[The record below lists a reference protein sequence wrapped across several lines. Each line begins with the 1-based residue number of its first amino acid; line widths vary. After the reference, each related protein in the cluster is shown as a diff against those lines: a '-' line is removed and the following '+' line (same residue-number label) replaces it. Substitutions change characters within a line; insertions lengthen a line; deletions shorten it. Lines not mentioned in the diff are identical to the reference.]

1 MLLRIKYIY
10 YILLLS
16 FIGLVQPLQANSEN
30 DKPDKLSYV
39 IELIEQNKIEKAEI
53 FIRKYITSQKTIS
66 EKVKACYAIAVN
78 YNNNLFY
85 NMSLEY
91 AKEGIGYLDS
101 NTYLLVEL
109 NQVIIINHLD
119 LKNYDIA
126 ESSYW
131 KSARIKTNRKDVK
144 ANGFNLIGEIYRLK
158 EEYTKSIPFYHK
170 AIKINKDNSF
180 NESLAINYNNIA
192 LSHLYINNI
201 DSAEY
206 YLNQSFKVINDLQL
220 INRKSAINI
229 SFGQL
234 YLKKGNYLDA
244 LNFFKKTIIFDL
256 SNHPDEFEVYQ
267 DAYNGMK
274 DCYELL
280 GDYKNALNSYEM
292 FQEFN
297 TKTTDRRQNAIILQ
311 KQILYERSMHTKELS
326 LISAKLELEKKY
338 KNIIVIVLIAVILII
353 ILILYILWLSNK
365 RVKQKVELEI
375 NKNRVHKLEIEK
387 MKLTQENLESE
398 LIQNK
403 QNQEIKRLERIRLE
417 EQIEANNRELTSTAL
432 HIVSKNEILSQIKEK
447 ITQIKE
453 DVNDFPIK
461 NYKEI
466 QFLISDSLRFD
477 DDWQVF
483 NKHFTDVHPNFI
495 EKLKTEFS
503 DLTMDELKL
512 CAYLKIQLSSK
523 EIARL
528 INITVAAVNKRRNRL
543 RKKLQLSADEDLY
556 AFFLKK

>member
-1 MLLRIKYIY
+1 MLLKIKYIY
-10 YILLLS
+10 ILLLLS
-16 FIGLVQPLQANSEN
+16 FIEFPQTLQANSEN
-30 DKPDKLSYV
+30 DKPSNLSYG
-39 IELIEQNKIEKAEI
+39 IELIEQNRIEKAEI
-53 FIRKYITSQKTIS
+53 FIRKYIASQKTVN
-66 EKVKACYAIAVN
+66 EKVKACYTIAVN

-85 NMSLEY
+85 NLSLEY
-91 AKEGIGYLDS
+91 AQEGISYLDS

-109 NQVIIINHLD
+109 NQVVIINHLD

-126 ESSYW
+126 ESLYW
-131 KSARIKTNRKDVK
+131 KSAQIQTDRKNVK

-180 NESLAINYNNIA
+180 KESLAINYNNIA

-206 YLNQSFKVINDLQL
+206 YLNQSIKIINDLQL
-220 INRKSAINI
+220 LNRKSAINI
-229 SFGQL
+229 SFGKL
-234 YLKKGNYLDA
+234 YLKKGDYREA
-244 LNFFKKTIIFDL
+244 LNFFKQTIIFDL

-274 DCYELL
+274 NCYELI
-280 GDYKNALNSYEM
+280 GDYKNALYSYEK

-297 TKTTDRRQNAIILQ
+297 TKTIDRRQNAIILQ
-311 KQILYERSMHTKELS
+311 KQILAERNTYTKELG
-326 LISAKLELEKKY
+326 LIRAKLELEKKY

-375 NKNRVHKLEIEK
+375 NKNRVQKLEIEK
-387 MKLTQENLESE
+387 MRLTQENLESE
-398 LIQNK
+398 LVQNK

-417 EQIEANNRELTSTAL
+417 EQIEANNRELTSTTL
-432 HIVSKNEILSQIKEK
+432 HIVSKNEILNQIQEK

-453 DVNDFPIK
+453 EVDHFPIK
-461 NYKEI
+461 SYREI
-466 QFLISDSLRFD
+466 NFLISDSLRFD

-483 NKHFTDVHPNFI
+483 NKHFTDVHPDFI
-495 EKLKTEFS
+495 EKLKSEFS

-556 AFFLKK
+556 AFFLQK